1 MLKNQSNTT
10 HHMLSVV
17 ATPYNSVTNMDFDR
31 TISGL
36 ESNQTLENEEAKKKL
51 VELFT
56 QSK

>member
-1 MLKNQSNTT
+1 
-10 HHMLSVV
+10 MLSVV
-17 ATPYNSVTNMDFDR
+17 ATPHNSVTNMDFDR